1 MMPSSPLWW
10 RGARRVRNWAAAR
23 GHPLKLPL
31 RLPSA
36 FITGSVGKTTTSSM
50 LTHILCADGLRV
62 ALVTTEWACLQPP
75 QGLPRIIRRGDSAN
89 CRFATDVL
97 ASAPADAAVFELAR
111 GGLIKR
117 GMWFDRCTVSAVL
130 NIGDNHLGLDGIETR
145 EDMARVKLGAAL
157 PARRLV
163 VLNAD
168 DPLCLAMRDT
178 LTPRQFG
185 LVSPSG
191 DITRLDAIRQPG
203 ESFAWLTPGTGE
215 SLHVALPGE
224 EILTWPTA
232 ALPATL
238 NGLYRPAAVN
248 ALFAILLA
256 VGLGVP
262 LVRALTALESFEST
276 AEQNPARMNV
286 ITGKPWQMILTTV
299 DGPVPV
305 AALAEYARNVAVTG
319 RRLLV
324 LTTTDDRPDDF
335 IRSTAAAAVDGGFDF
350 YFCADY
356 LPLRSRAPL
365 VAATLLAEGLREAG
379 VAAENIR
386 ILPDTRTAQAL
397 AETFAAPGDLLIVAQ

>member
-1 MMPSSPLWW
+1 L
-10 RGARRVRNWAAAR
+10 
-23 GHPLKLPL
+23 
-31 RLPSA
+31 
-36 FITGSVGKTTTSSM
+36 
-50 LTHILCADGLRV
+50 
-62 ALVTTEWACLQPP
+62 
-75 QGLPRIIRRGDSAN
+75 
-89 CRFATDVL
+89 AT
-97 ASAPADAAVFELAR
+97 APADAAVFELAR

-117 GMWFDRCTVSAVL
+117 GMWFDQCTVSAVL

-178 LTPRQFG
+178 LRPRQFG

-191 DITRLDAIRQPG
+191 ETARLEAIRQPDD
-203 ESFAWLTPGTGE
+203 SLAWLSSGMGE
-215 SLHVALPGE
+215 SLHFKLPGE

-238 NGLYRPAAVN
+238 SGLYRPAAVN
-248 ALFAILLA
+248 ALFATLLA

-262 LVRALTALESFEST
+262 LVRALHALERFEST
-276 AEQNPARMNV
+276 AEQNPDRMNV

-335 IRSTAAAAVDGGFDF
+335 IRATGAAAAAGNFDL

-356 LPLRSRAPL
+356 VPLRSRAPL
-365 VAATLLAEGLREAG
+365 AAATLLAESLRAAG
-379 VAAENIR
+379 VATENIR
-386 ILPDTRTAQAL
+386 ILPDTRSAQAL
-397 AETFAAPGDLLIVAQ
+397 AETFAAPGDLLIVAE

>member
-1 MMPSSPLWW
+1 V
-10 RGARRVRNWAAAR
+10 RGWAAAR
-23 GHPLKLPL
+23 GHTLKLPL

-50 LTHILCADGLRV
+50 LAHILCAQGLRV
-62 ALVTTEWACLQPP
+62 ALVTTEWACVQPP
-75 QGLPRIIRRGDSAN
+75 QGIPRVIRRGDSAN

-97 ASAPADAAVFELAR
+97 ATAPADAAVFELAR

-117 GMWFDRCTVSAVL
+117 GMWFDQCTVSAVL

-178 LTPRQFG
+178 LRPRQFG

-191 DITRLDAIRQPG
+191 ETARLEAIRQPDD
-203 ESFAWLTPGTGE
+203 SLAWLSSGMGE
-215 SLHVALPGE
+215 SLHFKLPGE

-248 ALFAILLA
+248 ALFATLLA

-262 LVRALTALESFEST
+262 LVRALHALERFEST
-276 AEQNPARMNV
+276 AEQNPDRMNV

-335 IRSTAAAAVDGGFDF
+335 IRATGAAAAAGNFDL

-356 LPLRSRAPL
+356 VPLRGRAPL
-365 VAATLLAEGLREAG
+365 AAATLLAESLRAAG

-386 ILPDTRTAQAL
+386 ILPDTRSAQAL
-397 AETFAAPGDLLIVAQ
+397 AETFAAPGDLLIVAE